1 MHYSLVIQNSTTK
14 QSYVY
19 YLKDLSYSEYIY
31 YKFDIVLGKI
41 PDGEYQYILFA
52 NKDNYEVLVNTNNVF
67 KTGVSDDKILVTYEN
82 ILTNK
87 TKILIAGKQEP
98 ILSTGL
104 IKVGEYDSDSYQ
116 YNKQNKYKSYEGNR

>member
-67 KTGVSDDKILVTYEN
+67 KTDVNNEKILVTYEN
-82 ILTNK
+82 MLTNN
-87 TKILIAGKQEP
+87 TKILVAGKQEP

-104 IKVGEYDSDSYQ
+104 IKVGEYDNNSYQ
-116 YNKQNKYKSYEGNR
+116 YNVQTKYKSYEG